1 MDCEARI
8 CPDLVGATVIEHRV
22 PEYQRDQECYRIVKG
37 VLDVDAC
44 MELNLTTG
52 VCTIWYDRRADRET
66 RNPERS
72 HCNGW
77 ANTWDPQKRKY
88 RWFPMDEVRKYDFSA
103 SSGATQRGEASA
115 SKEAGK

>member
-1 MDCEARI
+1 VDCEARI

-22 PEYQRDQECYRIVKG
+22 PGYQRDQECYRIVKG
-37 VLDVDAC
+37 VLEVDAC
-44 MELNLTTG
+44 MELNLSTG

-66 RNPERS
+66 RNHERS

-77 ANTWDPQKRKY
+77 AHTWDPQKRKY

>member
-8 CPDLVGATVIEHRV
+8 CPDLVSATVIEHRV
-22 PEYQRDQECYRIVKG
+22 PAYQRDQECYRIVKG
-37 VLDVDAC
+37 TNNDAC

-52 VCTIWYDRRADRET
+52 VCTIWYDKYADRET
-66 RNPERS
+66 RNHERS

-77 ANTWDPQKRKY
+77 AHTWDPQKRKY

-103 SSGATQRGEASA
+103 G
-115 SKEAGK
+115 KESRE

>member
-22 PEYQRDQECYRIVKG
+22 PAYKRDQECYRIVSMG
-37 VLDVDAC
+37 NVDAC

-52 VCTIWYDRRADRET
+52 ICTIWYDHHAGRET
-66 RNPERS
+66 KNHERS

-77 ANTWDPQKRKY
+77 AHTYNRQRQRYEWY
-88 RWFPMDEVRKYDFSA
+88 PMDEVRKYNFAKEGTDGHITA
-103 SSGATQRGEASA
+103 SS
-115 SKEAGK
+115 SKAAP